1 MNIKR
6 NLKTGIENQLH
17 LPYSRMFPFSTMIS
31 DKKTYRSYDPVDDH
45 GDPYAEHAHAE
56 YGTQQIAGQNPE
68 DPHGSH
74 ADDHSIHD
82 VAGRTQHVWK

>member
-1 MNIKR
+1 
-6 NLKTGIENQLH
+6 
-17 LPYSRMFPFSTMIS
+17 MFPFSTMIS

-68 DPHGSH
+68 DPHGCH
-74 ADDHSIHD
+74 RHVHGKRR
-82 VAGRTQHVWK
+82 VKAGPQGIRDGERQRPYHHGKAVGK